1 MHKMQVDA
9 RVSMPATSD
18 TPAPT
23 PPTNAVCWA
32 HQENTLRANEPKYR
46 PRPNTSLAGAA
57 QHDRKGTRQQGGI
70 DGIHT
75 HATFEPINSPIR
87 PPCSTHAL
95 GTAHEST
102 WQGPSCQVPPDFCPV
117 TTFVPRPGI
126 RRAVQQL
133 GAPSI
138 FKTLARTRPQ
148 GGLRRARPAH
158 DTGRRA

>member
-57 QHDRKGTRQQGGI
+57 QHDRASREASMAYT
-70 DGIHT
+70 HT
-75 HATFEPINSPIR
+75 KLLS
-87 PPCSTHAL
+87 L
-95 GTAHEST
+95 
-102 WQGPSCQVPPDFCPV
+102 
-117 TTFVPRPGI
+117 
-126 RRAVQQL
+126 
-133 GAPSI
+133 
-138 FKTLARTRPQ
+138 
-148 GGLRRARPAH
+148 
-158 DTGRRA
+158 